1 MSLKD
6 PNAVR
11 PRLPKRVAIILS
23 NPAISPTT
31 GWPEEAWCELPAGLW
46 RGFVMRDGNLITGQ
60 QNFSGQET
68 ADLVIRALV
77 E

>member
-31 GWPEEAWCELPAGLW
+31 GWPEEAWCELPAGW
-46 RGFVMRDGNLITGQ
+46 SVARDGNLITGQ

-68 ADLVIRALV
+68 ADLVIRALG